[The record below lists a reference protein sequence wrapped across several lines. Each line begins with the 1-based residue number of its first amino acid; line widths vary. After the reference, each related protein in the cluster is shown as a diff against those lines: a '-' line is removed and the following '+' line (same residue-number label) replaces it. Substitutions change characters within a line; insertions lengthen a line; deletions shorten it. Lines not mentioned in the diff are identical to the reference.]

1 MDTLGTSTMIV
12 SIFREATEGNIERRG
27 PTLGANLIEVSF
39 KWKIERPGPT
49 LGDRLSKA
57 GSDLRGGCRG
67 ATPRPHPLR

>member
-39 KWKIERPGPT
+39 KWKIERPGQLWVTVLARQGRIYGVGAGVQPLAPT
-49 LGDRLSKA
+49 
-57 GSDLRGGCRG
+57 
-67 ATPRPHPLR
+67 P